1 MSRHGGFAL
10 VLVLWVLSLLTIMAG
25 SFALSMRREA
35 GAVAGGGSSA
45 KAAAVAESGLAVAE
59 LMFLHPDTM
68 QRWRTDGS
76 VYQIDYREARV
87 RVRPQSET
95 GKVDIN
101 NADQTLLQALLT
113 YAPAA
118 DDTKSRIVGAILDW
132 RDADDMEHVGGAE
145 LKQYRDAGLSY
156 GPRNKPFQSI
166 EELQM
171 VLGVNGPVYR
181 WLENLITVNSGR
193 PNVDLTLAPREVLLA
208 LPGMDAGSVEQYLAA
223 RRESAIHGLPA
234 PPAPAMS
241 QGVSSAPAVATENIT
256 PSLGGT
262 AQPDAITVL
271 AEALLNDGTTAVIKA
286 LVKKSDNPAGS
297 SPFQIVKWQRNAA
310 EGTLFRPGAEQLLV
324 RRYVEPGFDN

>member
-1 MSRHGGFAL
+1 MNRNDGFAL

-25 SFALSMRREA
+25 SFALTMRREA
-35 GAVAGGGSSA
+35 AAVAGGSSSA
-45 KAAAVAESGLAVAE
+45 KASAVAESGLAVAE
-59 LMFLHPDTM
+59 LMFLHPDVM

-76 VYQIDYREARV
+76 VYQIDYRGASV
-87 RVRPQSET
+87 RVRPQSEV

-101 NADQTLLQALLT
+101 SADQTLLQSLLT
-113 YAPAA
+113 YVPVD
-118 DDTKSRIVGAILDW
+118 DDTKTRIVGAILDW

-171 VLGVNGPVYR
+171 VLGVNEPIYR
-181 WLENLITVNSGR
+181 WLENLVTVYSGQ

-208 LPGMDAGSVEQYLAA
+208 LPGMDAGLVEQYLAA

-241 QGVSSAPAVATENIT
+241 QGVASAPAAATENIT
-256 PSLGGT
+256 PTPGT
-262 AQPDAITVL
+262 AQPDAITVA

-286 LVKKSDNPAGS
+286 LIKKSDNPAGS

-310 EGTLFRPGAEQLLV
+310 EGTLFRRGAEQLLV